1 MKCFNASMLFL
12 ASILLPSMLMGQ
24 VIVSDQNVILYPDVT
39 DGDTTNFEIGVFQDA
54 AATDITHTLFG
65 LTGSE
70 LVITGMSRDEG
81 SEWYLGNFRD
91 SFSRTSIDQG
101 RHASIGDVFHPSVD
115 IGVNDNFYLAFSTGR
130 GLDFSND
137 RTVYGW
143 LQIGRDS
150 GNLTLLDSAIGY
162 DTGGIIVG
170 APSARLAPSAVPE
183 PSTATGFLASLLLAM
198 LKRRRANA

>member
-81 SEWYLGNFRD
+81 SEWYLSLIHISEPTRRYAI
-91 SFSRTSIDQG
+91 SY
-101 RHASIGDVFHPSVD
+101 AVFC
-115 IGVNDNFYLAFSTGR
+115 
-130 GLDFSND
+130 
-137 RTVYGW
+137 
-143 LQIGRDS
+143 
-150 GNLTLLDSAIGY
+150 
-162 DTGGIIVG
+162 
-170 APSARLAPSAVPE
+170 
-183 PSTATGFLASLLLAM
+183 
-198 LKRRRANA
+198 LKKKK